1 MFRWVVET
9 REGVVVVEAHG
20 KLDALRA
27 PDAKVELLERTAG
40 ARAVVVDLAKLEL
53 IDSSGVGVFIS
64 LFKRAR
70 GDGGRVV
77 FAAIAGQPR
86 EIFRLLRLDQSLD
99 TAATVADAVA
109 QLRG

>member
-1 MFRWVVET
+1 MFRWEIET
-9 REGVVVVEAHG
+9 RDGVVVVAAHG

-27 PDAKVELLERTAG
+27 ADAKAALLERTAG
-40 ARAVVVDLAKLEL
+40 ARAVVVDLGKLEL

-70 GDGGRVV
+70 SEGGRVV
-77 FAAIAGQPR
+77 FAAIGGQPR

-99 TAATVADAVA
+99 TAASVDDALA